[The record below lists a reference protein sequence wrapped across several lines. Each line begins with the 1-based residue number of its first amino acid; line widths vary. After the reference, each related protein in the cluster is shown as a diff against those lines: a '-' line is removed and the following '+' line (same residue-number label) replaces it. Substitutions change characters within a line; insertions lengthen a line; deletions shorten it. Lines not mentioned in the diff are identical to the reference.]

1 MSDYMGSTGIET
13 GKEKGSLRRHGIWKQ
28 PQTCHHVRLSKHPE
42 VESPGAKQ
50 RMALDALLALV
61 AIRKIVFMQLF
72 SAS

>member
-13 GKEKGSLRRHGIWKQ
+13 KKKGASGAGIWKQ

-61 AIRKIVFMQLF
+61 ASRKIVFMQLF